1 MPCDLET
8 FTGSQQQ
15 TLTHRRYLI
24 SNWAHFMPEQ
34 RASTPPSSP
43 PGESL
48 IRPFMPELDTVR
60 GIAVLGVVLLHAFYW
75 QYAGLSFSPW
85 ARRFMAATQPGWLG
99 VNLFFVLSGFLIT
112 GILLDSKNK
121 PHFYRR
127 FYTRRAL
134 RILPAYYLLLILLL
148 LLRTSSAAF
157 VGLSFVYMANM
168 TDFFG
173 VACDY
178 GPLWSLAVEEHFY
191 ILWPTVVRNLTAWRL
206 TLVSASMVVL
216 IPLLRATSF
225 VLGYRSGLAWYTCF
239 VADGLAAG
247 SLLAIVLCT
256 SVTRSQVKSLCRSLL
271 GASILLGIAGQPFG
285 ILTRNQLLGAALQF
299 TTINAFFAGILLLF
313 LLAGTKQRKTLREP
327 LPASLSRM
335 PQLRTISQ
343 PTSCVPH
350 LRPDLPTLSSAI
362 HTIKWSFRA
371 GAAEVCLGG
380 RRCNWNRLPFTKI
393 LRGKIS
399 ALEGLPRTG
408 DVWIRREG
416 SRCNDRRQRRSTQ
429 ENDNRVSRRTQNV
442 FLLKES
448 QV

>member
-1 MPCDLET
+1 MPPQGT
-8 FTGSQQQ
+8 P
-15 TLTHRRYLI
+15 
-24 SNWAHFMPEQ
+24 A
-34 RASTPPSSP
+34 PPSSP
-43 PGESL
+43 PTEAL
-48 IRPFMPELDTVR
+48 IRTFMPELDTVR
-60 GIAVLGVVLLHAFYW
+60 GIAVLGVVLLHGFYW

-85 ARRFMAATQPGWLG
+85 ARRFMAATQPGWSG

-191 ILWPTVVRNLTAWRL
+191 ILWPTVVRNLTARRL
-206 TLVSASMVVL
+206 TLISASMVVL

-225 VLGYRSGLAWYTCF
+225 ALGHRGGLAWYTWF

-247 SLLAIVLCT
+247 SLLAIVLRT
-256 SVTRSQVKSLCRSLL
+256 SVTRAQVKTLCRTLL

-299 TTINAFFAGILLLF
+299 TTINGFFAGILLLF
-313 LLAGTKQRKTLREP
+313 LLAGTSNARRYVNLSLLRFLGYLSYGLYLNHLLAFRIYDRLCRHY
-327 LPASLSRM
+327 LPQFIPSNGHFALVLLRFALASGGAIGTAYLSRRFFEERF
-335 PQLRTISQ
+335 LRLKDSLV
-343 PTSCVPH
+343 PKTSGF
-350 LRPDLPTLSSAI
+350 DE
-362 HTIKWSFRA
+362 K
-371 GAAEVCLGG
+371 AADAT
-380 RRCNWNRLPFTKI
+380 N
-393 LRGKIS
+393 
-399 ALEGLPRTG
+399 A
-408 DVWIRREG
+408 
-416 SRCNDRRQRRSTQ
+416 QAA
-429 ENDNRVSRRTQNV
+429 
-442 FLLKES
+442 
-448 QV
+448 